1 MVTQTQVLPAPF
13 IKTLGEDYAAQL
25 PGALATRLPTE
36 SFSPTVAGQT
46 GLQQAATTLAGSGIG
61 AYQPYVTAAG
71 QAATTAGAGLGL
83 AQTGLGIAGQEL
95 TGAGT
100 A

>member
-25 PGALATRLPTE
+25 PGALATKLPTQ
-36 SFSPTVAGQT
+36 SFAPTVAGYMALPQGEDFHMLEGNKT
-46 GLQQAATTLAGSGIG
+46 RFWTWVDDPAD
-61 AYQPYVTAAG
+61 
-71 QAATTAGAGLGL
+71 
-83 AQTGLGIAGQEL
+83 IAGD
-95 TGAGT
+95 AI